1 MGEQEKSNNT
11 KEEKSNG
18 KKSFKEII
26 RKIIFF
32 ISLCVFIYSAVNL
45 FFIVRDYIENY
56 KYYSKMQEEYAP
68 TLVDDNLGRRYV
80 MDPLKFD
87 ELKERNSDFKGWIT
101 VENTT
106 ANYPI
111 MQSEDNDYY
120 LTHCLDK
127 YVLNGGSIFL
137 GANNKDDLSDR
148 NTTIHGH
155 HMKNGSMFGQLY
167 KYKYKGLF
175 SRKYDFYN
183 NNKIVYLS
191 TRDHT
196 YEYEIFSVYVEK
208 VSNAPYKNRFE
219 TDEDYL
225 NFLKGLKSK
234 SLVENDN
241 IKDFTPEDKILTLS
255 TCDYSMD
262 DGRELIHAKLIR
274 SE

>member
-1 MGEQEKSNNT
+1 MGEQEKKNNI
-11 KEEKSNG
+11 KEEKGNN
-18 KKSFKEII
+18 KNSFKEVI

-32 ISLCVFIYSAVNL
+32 ISLCVFLYSAFNL
-45 FFIVRDYIENY
+45 FLIVRDYYENY
-56 KYYSKMQEEYAP
+56 KYYSAIQKEYGP
-68 TLVDDNLGRRYV
+68 TLVDDNLGKRYV
-80 MDPLKFD
+80 MDPIKFD
-87 ELKERNSDFKGWIT
+87 ELKEKNNDFKGWIT

-111 MQSEDNDYY
+111 MQSDDNEYY
-120 LTHCLDK
+120 LEHCLDK
-127 YVLNGGSIFL
+127 YLLTGGSIFL
-137 GANNKDDLSDR
+137 GANNNDDFNDR

-167 KYKYKGLF
+167 KYKWKGLF
-175 SRKYDFYN
+175 SREYDFFN
-183 NNKIVYLS
+183 NNKIVYIS

-219 TDEDYL
+219 KDEDYL
-225 NFLKGLKSK
+225 NFLKGLKEK
-234 SLVENDN
+234 SLVQNDD
-241 IKDFTPEDKILTLS
+241 IKEFTPNDKIVTLS

-262 DGRELIHAKLIR
+262 DGRLLIHAKLIK